1 MATLFASPNRLSI
14 YAYAENGTGPDLRKG
29 THLRLFTGN
38 SDGFPLTSFV
48 VFKLAS
54 KRSEPQG
61 LHMIDRSRI
70 PITSSVDLSAGGVA
84 DAIPILG
91 DDDQRR
97 TVRLEL
103 IPSNPAGLKRVMLLD
118 QAGRTIAQRHTPR
131 WLFSAPALHWLRLQ
145 GQPGNIGLRTSVVD
159 VSQIIGGELQP
170 ALILGLPIEGAH
182 HWYVGG
188 QSRDVALSRV
198 KDGAPLRLN
207 SMDRPEGPFDAVSD
221 ADETRRVE
229 AMLKATSP
237 GGGLE
242 AILARLV
249 DDSSAPPWAQ
259 MEAQELTPGPMP
271 QRQTVILPRAS
282 TLQLAALDPGL
293 ARFFG
298 WAAFMDSLPNL
309 DGNGWDTLVVVGLFA
324 TASRKVL
331 GRRQQ
336 ADGEAAL
343 IDLLVR
349 AIADAGGQNI
359 RGDLDRIISR
369 VRAQGLEV
377 KPVIALAAPTPPWDP
392 PSLPRPNIVDLRWQP
407 PTDGTPSK
415 LFRAGFAFSDRSLT
429 TLAAVSAKFGGDWVS
444 RHAPLS
450 VPGGVPDLRAQPM
463 MFGRE
468 NRPAAR
474 ARRSSS
480 ASLEPAS
487 LLAEQDLPAT
497 IGEIPYRVRAS
508 DLFGRFDPPIEFTVA
523 PPPRPA
529 PPPPTL
535 RQHFERS
542 VIDPDSLAPQ
552 IPGVIKVLVEPGD
565 VPGIDDLAA
574 GSLLIEKLELS
585 IAGASQVV
593 DVIVPGTH
601 EITLPLGPLG
611 PQEHGSWTLTG
622 IFRDTDG
629 TPSKPTVVKISAT
642 DIRSPVPYPTGVGLF
657 WTSMPGPSPDVE
669 LRLSWPAVKDSEHR
683 VYLTDEH
690 GLSLTDTDLADTQSA
705 IAPSRGR
712 VAVAGCRKVLQHRPV
727 AREGFRLLT
736 DPPIKAGADG
746 RALLEI
752 LLPRSL
758 STVQFLRVVPLGPD
772 GAESPFEACGIVPVA
787 VPDAHRP
794 PPPALEGRVDPETG
808 AAKLKVLADGF
819 DLAALRRD
827 EPGLFTAGEPGANPP
842 QFQIRCAVGAVPDP
856 IYARRIAESDL
867 TLDPGTEKFVGEY
880 ADVNAGAGLTPF
892 VRYIYWA
899 EVRLPP
905 ERRLPADVNP
915 VDPAGGIAPVNA
927 AGSKDSPRLFSLPS
941 ASRILMH
948 TPQSPP
954 EPPAPDK
961 VMIAC
966 QPPAEGFAAVTITIT
981 NPPRAHKL
989 AVDRYR
995 LAIWSQWFDAGGGL
1009 DISIPAAAN
1018 GADLKGIWPSVEDGS
1033 VSVAVVVPIG
1043 LTAAATLQLR
1053 LAFVDPIGRLSE
1065 LKNFNA
1071 P

>member
-14 YAYAENGTGPDLRKG
+14 YAYAEDGTGRDLRKG
-29 THLRLFTGN
+29 THLRLFTGHG
-38 SDGFPLTSFV
+38 DGFPLTPFV

-61 LHMIDRSRI
+61 LHVIDRSRI
-70 PITSSVDLSAGGVA
+70 PITNNANLPARGVS
-84 DAIPILG
+84 DVIPILG

-103 IPSNPAGLKRVMLLD
+103 IPSDPAGLKRAVLLD
-118 QAGRTIAQRHTPR
+118 QAGRAIAERHAPR

-145 GQPGNIGLRTSVVD
+145 GQPGDIGLRTSVVD
-159 VSQIIGGELQP
+159 VSQIIEGRLQP

-188 QSRDVALSRV
+188 QSRAVALSRV
-198 KDGAPLRLN
+198 EDGAPLRLN
-207 SMDRPEGPFDAVSD
+207 NMDRPEGPFDAVGG

-229 AMLKATSP
+229 AMLKATP
-237 GGGLE
+237 LGGGLE
-242 AILARLV
+242 AILARLID
-249 DDSSAPPWAQ
+249 DDSLPPWAQ
-259 MEAQELTPGPMP
+259 MEAQELIPGPMP
-271 QRQTVILPRAS
+271 QRQTVVSPRAS

-309 DGNGWDTLVVVGLFA
+309 DGNDWDTLAVVGLFA
-324 TASRKVL
+324 TASRKVP

-349 AIADAGGQNI
+349 AIADAGGQDI
-359 RGDLDRIISR
+359 RSDLDRIVDQ
-369 VRAQGLEV
+369 VRERGLQV
-377 KPVIALAAPTPPWDP
+377 KPVIAVTSPTPPWDP
-392 PSLPRPNIVDLRWQP
+392 PSLPPPDIIDLRWQP

-415 LFRAGFAFSDRSLT
+415 LYRAGFAFSDHSLT
-429 TLAAVSAKFGGDWVS
+429 TLAAVSAKFGGDWVT

-450 VPGGVPDLRAQPM
+450 VPGAVPDLRRQPM

-468 NRPAAR
+468 TRPAAR

-487 LLAEQDLPAT
+487 LLAEQNLPAT
-497 IGEIPYRVRAS
+497 SGEITYRVRAS
-508 DLFGRFDPPIEFTVA
+508 DLFGRFGPPVKFTVA
-523 PPPRPA
+523 APPRPA
-529 PPPPTL
+529 PPPPAL
-535 RQHFERS
+535 RQHFERTA
-542 VIDPDSLAPQ
+542 IDLDSLAPQ
-552 IPGVIKVLVEPGD
+552 IPGVIKVLVGPGD

-574 GSLLIEKLELS
+574 GSLVIEKLELS
-585 IAGASQVV
+585 IAGTSQVV
-593 DVIVPGTH
+593 DVTVPGTH
-601 EITLPLGPLG
+601 EVTLPLGPLG

-629 TPSKPTVVKISAT
+629 TPSKPTVVKVSAR
-642 DIRSPVPYPTGVGLF
+642 DIRSPAPYPTGVGLF

-669 LRLSWPAVKDSEHR
+669 LRLSWPAAKDSEHR

-690 GLSLTDTDLADTQSA
+690 GLGLTDADLADAQPA
-705 IAPSRGR
+705 IGPSRGR
-712 VAVAGCRKVLQHRPV
+712 VAVAGCRKVLEHRPV

-746 RALLEI
+746 RALFET

-758 STVQFLRVVPLGPD
+758 STVQFLRIVPLGPD
-772 GAESPFEACGIVPVA
+772 GAEPPFEACGIVPVA
-787 VPDAHRP
+787 VPDAYRP
-794 PPPALEGRVDPETG
+794 PPPVLDGWVDRETG
-808 AAKLKVLADGF
+808 AAKLTVSADGF
-819 DLAALRRD
+819 DRTTLRRD
-827 EPGLFTAGEPGANPP
+827 EPGLFTAGEHGANPP
-842 QFQIRCAVGAVPDP
+842 HFRIRRAVGAVPDP

-867 TLDPGTEKFVGEY
+867 TRDPDTEKFVAEH
-880 ADVNAGAGLTPF
+880 ADVNAGAGLAPF
-892 VRYIYWA
+892 VRYVYWA

-915 VDPAGGIAPVNA
+915 VDPAGGITPVNA

-941 ASRILMH
+941 APRILMH

-954 EPPAPDK
+954 EPPTT
-961 VMIAC
+961 VEIVR
-966 QPPAEGFAAVTITIT
+966 QPRAGGFAAVTITIT
-981 NPPRAHKL
+981 DPPRAHKL
-989 AVDRYR
+989 AIDRYR
-995 LAIWSQWFDAGGGL
+995 LAIWSQWFEAGTGL
-1009 DISIPAAAN
+1009 DILIPADAS
-1018 GADLKGIWPSVEDGS
+1018 GKDLKGIWPSVEDGT
-1033 VSVAVVVPIG
+1033 VSVAVVAPVD
-1043 LTAAATLQLR
+1043 LSADATLELR
-1053 LAFVDPIGRLSE
+1053 LAFVDPLGRLSE